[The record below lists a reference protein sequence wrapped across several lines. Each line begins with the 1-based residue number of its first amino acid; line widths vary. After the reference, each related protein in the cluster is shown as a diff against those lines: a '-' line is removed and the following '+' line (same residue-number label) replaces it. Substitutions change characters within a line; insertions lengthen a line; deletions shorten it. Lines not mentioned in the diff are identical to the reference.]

1 MKTYKKHLLTALI
14 TGLLMATIYASG
26 QKTAGTADL
35 KITSKEDA
43 VSFAL
48 EMAGLNQFM
57 SNDTGKIHMVRCDLV
72 IDEDLPQ
79 LLQNNIINPVWI
91 IELDSVV
98 LNFSGKNDVQKDGRQ
113 WSLTIYIDAATGTPI
128 QVNALQYGK
137 EAELNQMQSRHSEY
151 EYYTNLFDRIS
162 PDRSTE
168 KPKISFLDAIGYITF
183 VNAGSAIELLG
194 AYILYTDMEGNRLQ
208 SGWFIMMRGIAP
220 LSASINYDRN
230 DYYGTGYII
239 VNAQTGEEDYYTMIR
254 NLQKNKIEE

>member
-1 MKTYKKHLLTALI
+1 MKAYKKHLLTALI

-35 KITSKEDA
+35 KLTSKEDA

-128 QVNALQYGK
+128 QVDALQYGK
-137 EAELNQMQSRHSEY
+137 EAVLNQMQSRHSEY
-151 EYYTNLFDRIS
+151 EYTNYIDRIS

-168 KPKISFLDAIGYITF
+168 KPKISFLDAIGYIAF
-183 VNAGSAIELLG
+183 VSAGSAIELLG
-194 AYILYTDMEGNRLQ
+194 SYILYTDMEGNRLQ
-208 SGWFIMMRGIAP
+208 SGWFIMMRGIGP
-220 LSASINYDRN
+220 LSASINLDRN
-230 DYYGTGYII
+230 YYYGTGYTI
-239 VNAQTGEEDYYTMIR
+239 VDAQTGEQDFIMIG
-254 NLQKNKIEE
+254 NFQKNKIEE